1 LCLGI
6 FLKEAYMANH
16 IPRMGALNCFE
27 ELTSI
32 NWHLNVVIL
41 YRLILRCKPK
51 KKRKKV
57 SPINEIVE
65 IGALNCFQKLP

>member
-1 LCLGI
+1 
-6 FLKEAYMANH
+6 MANH

-41 YRLILRCKPK
+41 YRLILRCKPT
-51 KKRKKV
+51 KRKV
-57 SPINEIVE
+57 SPINEIVK